1 MGAQP
6 SCKVLLCPWCK
17 EEGHTDPVTVP
28 VPLGTL
34 EEMHCEEHGEKVC
47 FFCGHDAQLLC
58 TRCREGPS
66 HHTHAVGFLDGACQP
81 NQSCRNFNSSLRGPS
96 VMDAKN
102 HLSHHPVTRSASD
115 FSEAPLG
122 SLTRPHPHNRHQVQ
136 ALSASPRHW
145 TASDVL
151 PASTLSVSD
160 HPPTLHEDG
169 VRTQLEAL
177 RVEGEEIED
186 IKSREDQKF
195 QMLLT
200 HIEIRKQQV
209 EAVFEKLQQE
219 LREQRGLLLAR
230 LRELEVQV
238 CEEREGYIS
247 KFSEEVARHRA
258 EAEELENCQQL
269 DVGVSQ
275 SRCEKTFV
283 SPETISPAL
292 VKKIRDV
299 HRKILPLPEM
309 LRTFSESLVHH
320 LETDSGA
327 GTRDPPAASWS
338 TALSEDRKPTRFT
351 RDQQDLPHCPW
362 SSEGVPLAL
371 GCPGGTSGRPRGHV
385 QVQPRARGGR
395 PNTVYDEPARR

>member
-122 SLTRPHPHNRHQVQ
+122 SLTRPHPHNRHEIQ

-230 LRELEVQV
+230 LRGLEVQV
-238 CEEREGYIS
+238 CEEREDYIS

-258 EAEELENCQQL
+258 EAKELENCQQL
-269 DVGVSQ
+269 ASVLLHVGGSPQPASWDGRGIAHAGTAAEVGRCCRGAGEGSRGLLLGGTGSCRVSSAQ
-275 SRCEKTFV
+275 RRYRGADPGRLDDLTPHCGR
-283 SPETISPAL
+283 
-292 VKKIRDV
+292 VK
-299 HRKILPLPEM
+299 
-309 LRTFSESLVHH
+309 
-320 LETDSGA
+320 DSGIS
-327 GTRDPPAASWS
+327 RSW
-338 TALSEDRKPTRFT
+338 
-351 RDQQDLPHCPW
+351 
-362 SSEGVPLAL
+362 V
-371 GCPGGTSGRPRGHV
+371 
-385 QVQPRARGGR
+385 
-395 PNTVYDEPARR
+395 

>member
-81 NQSCRNFNSSLRGPS
+81 NQ
-96 VMDAKN
+96 
-102 HLSHHPVTRSASD
+102 
-115 FSEAPLG
+115 
-122 SLTRPHPHNRHQVQ
+122 
-136 ALSASPRHW
+136 
-145 TASDVL
+145 
-151 PASTLSVSD
+151 
-160 HPPTLHEDG
+160 DG

-230 LRELEVQV
+230 LRGLEVQV
-238 CEEREGYIS
+238 CEEREDYVS
-247 KFSEEVARHRA
+247 KFSEEVARRRA

-269 DVGVSQ
+269 ASVLLPDVGVSQ

-320 LETDSGA
+320 LETDSALTGYEA
-327 GTRDPPAASWS
+327 SGKPLSLFVPVSSLEMERDNGKHTGSSPIHSHQRTGQEQDILDALDNLPPVATPTGYIDHWS
-338 TALSEDRKPTRFT
+338 QVVNQSHTMESAELGQTQWAE
-351 RDQQDLPHCPW
+351 
-362 SSEGVPLAL
+362 EG
-371 GCPGGTSGRPRGHV
+371 PRG
-385 QVQPRARGGR
+385 PRVGSVHG
-395 PNTVYDEPARR
+395 EPQGLGEEPDYGCMAQQQH

>member
-1 MGAQP
+1 MP
-6 SCKVLLCPWCK
+6 S
-17 EEGHTDPVTVP
+17 GHTDPVTVP

-58 TRCREGPS
+58 MRCREGPS

-81 NQSCRNFNSSLRGPS
+81 NQ
-96 VMDAKN
+96 
-102 HLSHHPVTRSASD
+102 
-115 FSEAPLG
+115 
-122 SLTRPHPHNRHQVQ
+122 
-136 ALSASPRHW
+136 
-145 TASDVL
+145 
-151 PASTLSVSD
+151 
-160 HPPTLHEDG
+160 DG

-230 LRELEVQV
+230 LRGLEVQV
-238 CEEREGYIS
+238 CEEREDYIS

-258 EAEELENCQQL
+258 EAEELEKCQQL
-269 DVGVSQ
+269 ASVLLHVGGTGC
-275 SRCEKTFV
+275 RCEKTFV

-371 GCPGGTSGRPRGHV
+371 GCPGGTSGRPRGHAV
-385 QVQPRARGGR
+385 GVAGAWARVGGEERVSPGVYVGTSLEPFQILSCCPRQTGVALDYHGGKVTFTNARTQELIYKFFSSFMGR
-395 PNTVYDEPARR
+395 VFPFLQYRVTRKSLGKRQYGSCSQRE